1 MNNTIIIELCA
12 EDRAR
17 LDAILATLGKGPHC
31 DKCVKDVAAALS
43 TPQAPKN
50 EPKNEPQSEGKKE
63 AKENTERPAFVE
75 AEDAPPWE
83 EDVPKVAPKHT
94 KADLQ
99 QKVVKMVSAGADKA
113 KVRGIINEYA
123 ERVSL
128 VPEDKVDE
136 VMERLAALEG

>member
-1 MNNTIIIELCA
+1 MNTITIELCA

-17 LDAILATLGKGPHC
+17 LDAILAALEKGPHC
-31 DKCVKDVAAALS
+31 DKCVKDVAAAL
-43 TPQAPKN
+43 TMPQAPKN
-50 EPKNEPQSEGKKE
+50 EPKNEPQSEEKKE
-63 AKENTERPAFVE
+63 VKENTESPAFVT

-83 EDVPKVAPKHT
+83 EDVPKAAPKHT

-136 VMERLAALEG
+136 VMGRLAALEG